1 MGSVGVSS
9 GPGQQ
14 GPGVNS
20 INQGLN
26 WRELVELVSVY
37 VPVYTTTTGITLYTS
52 ATHYLYLFI
61 PEAKTQY
68 SSYILLCVDCGV
80 MR

>member
-37 VPVYTTTTGITLYTS
+37 VPVWSI
-52 ATHYLYLFI
+52 HYHYW
-61 PEAKTQY
+61 Y
-68 SSYILLCVDCGV
+68 NSVH
-80 MR
+80 